1 MLNSHELILSCTD
14 SLPSSLLTLSSS
26 LPIPFQLPVR
36 VCMRACDPRD
46 FGFKLLCEVDW
57 SIIMLRGRVSFL
69 PPRSAVPSSCS
80 SCGMLDRRRTL
91 SEMDAIISCLS
102 SSLSESTLSR
112 LGWLRS
118 ARSSAGEQALPGGD
132 TMGDPV
138 EVVAILPKRAVPYE
152 CRARRERRCTSRTPV
167 TCVLMRARRLIK
179 ETWRGSS
186 IIIPASSISC
196 SSMLMVS

>member
-1 MLNSHELILSCTD
+1 MLHPNHT
-14 SLPSSLLTLSSS
+14 
-26 LPIPFQLPVR
+26 
-36 VCMRACDPRD
+36 CDPRD

-167 TCVLMRARRLIK
+167 TCVLMRARRLNTTHTPGLQHSTTRRHQGCTLGA
-179 ETWRGSS
+179 E
-186 IIIPASSISC
+186 
-196 SSMLMVS
+196 VSNTAMI